1 MINLDKIHLFRMIHI
16 ENIPHILRYGITHQS
31 SIHANRNYLPI
42 GDESLIATRKN
53 FRLNNGRNLGEYI
66 PFYFGVRMPMLYVIQ
81 KGFNM
86 VSPTPPEEIV
96 YCVTSV
102 RQVLDA
108 KLDFV
113 FTDGHAIDRFSM
125 QFGINDVHDIGNL
138 LDMGAIRS
146 KYWKE
151 ESDLDKKRRK
161 EAEFLIY
168 GDIPQHLILGFITR
182 NEDAMH
188 RLTAFGIDSERIII
202 RPDYYF

>member
-1 MINLDKIHLFRMIHI
+1 
-16 ENIPHILRYGITHQS
+16 
-31 SIHANRNYLPI
+31 
-42 GDESLIATRKN
+42 
-53 FRLNNGRNLGEYI
+53 
-66 PFYFGVRMPMLYVIQ
+66 MLYVIQ

-125 QFGINDVHDIGNL
+125 QFGINDVQDIGSL
-138 LDMGAIRS
+138 LDMRAIKS
-146 KYWKE
+146 KYWKD

-168 GDIPQHLILGFITR
+168 GDIPQHLILGFITI